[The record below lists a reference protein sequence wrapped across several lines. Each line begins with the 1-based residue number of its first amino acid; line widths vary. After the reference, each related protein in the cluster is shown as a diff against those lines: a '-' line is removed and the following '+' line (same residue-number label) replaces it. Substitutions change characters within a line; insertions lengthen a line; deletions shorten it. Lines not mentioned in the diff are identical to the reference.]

1 MDWIIAQVDSESG
14 VAGVSNAVDQ
24 TLPWVKAV
32 KEFAAEH
39 AVSFGIR
46 LLAALAILFI
56 GRIVIGILM
65 GFVSRGMQRASTDEM
80 LVRFVQNVM
89 KAVLL
94 VVVVMASLQTLGVEL
109 TSLTAI
115 LAAAGFAVGMALQG
129 SLSNF
134 AAGIMLVVVKPFQAG
149 DFIDVAGVSGTVQE
163 IRLFSCSMKTS
174 DGLNLTV
181 PNGQIT
187 SGVIKNYSSE
197 PNRLINLV
205 IGCGYDDDLLAVKNL
220 LLKIISSHEKVLAD
234 PEPLVA
240 VDELGASSVN
250 LVVRPWVRNE
260 DFGSVKRQLTE
271 QIKLAFDEH
280 GFTFPYPSQDVYLHS
295 DATVAD

>member
-1 MDWIIAQVDSESG
+1 MEWIIAQVNTEKG
-14 VAGVSNAVDQ
+14 VTGVFSAVDQ

-80 LVRFVQNVM
+80 LVRFVQNVL

-134 AAGIMLVVVKPFQAG
+134 AAGIMLVVVKPFHAG

-163 IRLFSCSMKTS
+163 VRLFSCSLKTF
-174 DGLNLTV
+174 DGLSLTI

-205 IGCGYDDDLLAVKNL
+205 IGCGYGDDLLAVKNL
-220 LLKIISSHEKVLAD
+220 LLEIISSHEKVLTD

-280 GFTFPYPSQDVYLHS
+280 GFTFPYPSQDVYLHN
-295 DATVAD
+295 DATAEG